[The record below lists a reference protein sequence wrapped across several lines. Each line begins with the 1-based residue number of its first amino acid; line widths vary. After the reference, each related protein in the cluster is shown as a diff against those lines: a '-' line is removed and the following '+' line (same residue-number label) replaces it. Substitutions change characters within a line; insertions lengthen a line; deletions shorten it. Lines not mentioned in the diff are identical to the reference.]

1 MLPVFW
7 LDLIS
12 SSAWIPQVSG
22 LKGGRKIAAL
32 LEARGVKLSFLLD
45 EGSAVLDGIVAGVEK
60 PVAM

>member
-1 MLPVFW
+1 M
-7 LDLIS
+7 
-12 SSAWIPQVSG
+12 SG